1 MGESLESP
9 PPRKL
14 QGTKNHRKPEVKFLR
29 SVKMTF
35 AGKENESVKQLFWG
49 LVHPP
54 LKVFISFC
62 SKKVRLLQMPSKVF
76 DAKNRLVNAQ
86 FAHLQLL
93 SPSLLHRVYFTKF
106 LADDDQDT
114 RTSSGQSNE

>member
-1 MGESLESP
+1 
-9 PPRKL
+9 
-14 QGTKNHRKPEVKFLR
+14 
-29 SVKMTF
+29 MTF

-49 LVHPP
+49 LVHP

-93 SPSLLHRVYFTKF
+93 SPSLHRVYFTKF